1 MSWAMASGIQS
12 NEMARNA
19 QSGNGEM
26 VNITQAAQAAQ
37 AANAPQGLTGPV
49 AGGVASIA
57 NRVAEA
63 SKNAM
68 SQRAAAATKVA
79 GIASAAQGA
88 GGSAEAKCSGPAEEK
103 KIDPSRALFQRKS
116 DAMMDKITGMGRGNF
131 GLPTYGSRR

>member
-68 SQRAAAATKVA
+68 SQRAAAAAKVA
-79 GIASAAQGA
+79 GISSMAQSA
-88 GGSAEAKCSGPAEEK
+88 GGSAEAKCSGPSMEK
-103 KIDPSRALFQRKS
+103 DPSKSLFQRKS

>member
-1 MSWAMASGIQS
+1 MSWAMASGMQS

-68 SQRAAAATKVA
+68 SQRAAAAAKVA

-88 GGSAEAKCSGPAEEK
+88 GGSAEAKCSGSSTEK
-103 KIDPSRALFQRKS
+103 DPRGTLFQRKS